1 MLITILIHL
10 PLPPPPSAPSWS
22 QYMSTM
28 YNLIKWQIFLS
39 CIFFLEFLEVACNS
53 DLSFEGVC
61 GIKPYKVTLDLQSNS
76 PFVEGSKKQF
86 VRRILLSV
94 RCYFAAL
101 FHATLHY
108 FVHATCQE
116 DNNVFGSTLKRLLLY
131 WGKVSVVNP
140 DCFGFACMYE
150 FYKWIDSNSVT
161 VNVCHVELL
170 TKMCC
175 RDTLIWCGASL
186 VMCFG
191 FAVCYHDLWLLW
203 E

>member
-76 PFVEGSKKQF
+76 PFVEGSSKQF
-86 VRRILLSV
+86 VRGILLPV
-94 RCYFAAL
+94 RCCVSLPCNPSL
-101 FHATLHY
+101 F
-108 FVHATCQE
+108 C
-116 DNNVFGSTLKRLLLY
+116 S
-131 WGKVSVVNP
+131 
-140 DCFGFACMYE
+140 
-150 FYKWIDSNSVT
+150 
-161 VNVCHVELL
+161 CHVPRRQQCLWEHIETNMPPFILRKGL
-170 TKMCC
+170 SCKP
-175 RDTLIWCGASL
+175 
-186 VMCFG
+186 
-191 FAVCYHDLWLLW
+191 WLLW
-203 E
+203 VCMHVWIT